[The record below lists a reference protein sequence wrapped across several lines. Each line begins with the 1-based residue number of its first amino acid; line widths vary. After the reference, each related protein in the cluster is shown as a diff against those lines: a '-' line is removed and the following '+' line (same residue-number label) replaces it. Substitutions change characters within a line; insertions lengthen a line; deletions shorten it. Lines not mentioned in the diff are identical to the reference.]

1 MDVKKYKK
9 SLFILS
15 FIVTKGFTESL
26 SYHEVKDR
34 VEKNYVEKVD
44 DQKIIQG
51 SIQGMLESL
60 DPYSTYYTP
69 EKLKAIQEQTQGTY
83 GGVGLEVF
91 VDKNVAKI
99 ASVLDKGPSDKAGLK
114 TDDLIM
120 AVNQDYNLDSIGD
133 KLRGKPGTTVNL
145 LIKRG
150 KQSLNVTLVRERIHH
165 HPVKFKVIHVNKEIS
180 IGHIRISTFNKRTT
194 QEVKL
199 ALASKKL
206 QGLIVDVR
214 YNSGGLFHE
223 GINVCRLFIKEGT
236 IASTKGRQGTHIYRA
251 KGHDIIQGLPMVIL
265 INSGTASAAEIF
277 AGALQDHNRALV
289 MGTRSFGKGSVQTVF
304 PLSSGGAI
312 KMTTAYYYTPL
323 NRSIHKK
330 GIVPDVDIQQ
340 TFDQGFHE
348 KKFYSDIHEKNTSS
362 LRTSMNDNQLDEA
375 LKIIQA
381 MILKSKIPALG
392 LI

>member
-9 SLFILS
+9 SLFILI

-150 KQSLNVTLVRERIHH
+150 KQSFNVTLVRECVHH

-180 IGHIRISTFNKRTT
+180 IEN
-194 QEVKL
+194 L
-199 ALASKKL
+199 
-206 QGLIVDVR
+206 
-214 YNSGGLFHE
+214 
-223 GINVCRLFIKEGT
+223 C
-236 IASTKGRQGTHIYRA
+236 
-251 KGHDIIQGLPMVIL
+251 
-265 INSGTASAAEIF
+265 
-277 AGALQDHNRALV
+277 
-289 MGTRSFGKGSVQTVF
+289 
-304 PLSSGGAI
+304 
-312 KMTTAYYYTPL
+312 
-323 NRSIHKK
+323 
-330 GIVPDVDIQQ
+330 
-340 TFDQGFHE
+340 
-348 KKFYSDIHEKNTSS
+348 KN
-362 LRTSMNDNQLDEA
+362 A
-375 LKIIQA
+375 
-381 MILKSKIPALG
+381 
-392 LI
+392 